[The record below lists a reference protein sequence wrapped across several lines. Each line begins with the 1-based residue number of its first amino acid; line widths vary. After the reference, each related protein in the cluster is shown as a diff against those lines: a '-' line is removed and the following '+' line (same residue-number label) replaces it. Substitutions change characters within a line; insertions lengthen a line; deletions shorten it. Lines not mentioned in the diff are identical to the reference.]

1 MVLIHE
7 SCYSFAGISED
18 QEAPGGAVQNSG
30 VKITEIKETS
40 DMSTQSEK
48 PQEGGSAAVNGESSG
63 AHSDYSETNNASLD
77 APSDT
82 NTEASPSD
90 GDEETP
96 SNGSDKS
103 ESGVEHVESS
113 DVQPEGSDNNHS
125 SDVNP
130 EVVDFVNDVVSEVAS
145 QVEEKH
151 GDATVHDATA
161 QATDSHGSA
170 ENGEYI
176 GLL

>member
-1 MVLIHE
+1 MYLI
-7 SCYSFAGISED
+7 AGISED
-18 QEAPGGAVQNSG
+18 QEGSGGAVQNSG

-48 PQEGGSAAVNGESSG
+48 PQESGGAAVVNGESPG
-63 AHSDYSETNNASLD
+63 AHSDLSETNNASLNT
-77 APSDT
+77 PSDT
-82 NTEASPSD
+82 NTEASPSN
-90 GDEETP
+90 GNEETL

-113 DVQPEGSDNNHS
+113 DDVRPEQSDKNDDS

-130 EVVDFVNDVVSEVAS
+130 EVVDFVNDVVTEVAS
-145 QVEEKH
+145 QIEEKH
-151 GDATVHDATA
+151 GDAAVHDTTA
-161 QATDSHGSA
+161 QTTDSHGSA
-170 ENGEYI
+170 ENGEYR